1 MAEELV
7 DDFMALE
14 DENKDVSEEKGL
26 NPEDEKGDNLKR
38 NILESGYPCF
48 KASNLSTII
57 MTSLLKGELN
67 EINCLLEPDNR
78 ENRHELRKLFSN
90 DKIYIPRH
98 SLTLSEERQIALER
112 LQKVCT
118 GGHISVLDFEKNP
131 LNIFAVHEI
140 CGMVDGSMATKLTV
154 QFNLFGGTLL
164 KLGTERHRNLAK
176 GIDSLEDIGCFA
188 LTELGYG
195 NNAVEM
201 EATATF
207 DSKTKSLIV
216 NTPTPISQKY
226 WITNSAVHAKWAIVF
241 AQLILGEGGRNE
253 GIHAILVRIRNDD
266 MSICKGVTIEDMGM
280 KIGCNGVDNGK
291 LAFDHVSVP
300 VESLLNQFSDLKSNG
315 EFSSKI
321 GNRRTRFLKVADQ
334 LLSGRLCIAAMTQGG
349 NKICLAIALKYAASR
364 LTVGPTGKSDTPIA
378 DYQLQQKA
386 LLPLLAGTF
395 ATNFGLNYVKKEWSK
410 LQLGQYKQDTPEAA
424 EVVRLCCVIKPI
436 VTWLGERIA
445 TIGRERCGGQGY
457 LSVNRLGTF
466 IGFSHAGMT
475 AEGDNAV
482 LMQKVAKELL
492 AGLESGARPIKL
504 ISKKTLIGS
513 NLKSLKDL
521 MNLFK
526 YRETTQL
533 IQVNKSQIVFVIV
546 Y

>member
-1 MAEELV
+1 MATLMKSEL
-7 DDFMALE
+7 
-14 DENKDVSEEKGL
+14 K
-26 NPEDEKGDNLKR
+26 
-38 NILESGYPCF
+38 
-48 KASNLSTII
+48 
-57 MTSLLKGELN
+57 
-67 EINCLLEPDNR
+67 EINALLEPDNR
-78 ENRHELRKLFSN
+78 ENREKMRKLFSS
-90 DKIYIPRH
+90 DPIFIPRH
-98 SLTLSEERQIALER
+98 SLSLPEERQIALER
-112 LQKVCT
+112 LQKVCD
-118 GGHISVLDFEKNP
+118 GGHVSVLDFEKNP

-164 KLGTERHRNLAK
+164 KLGTERHRHLAK
-176 GIDSLEDIGCFA
+176 GIDSLKAIGCFA

-207 DSKTKSLIV
+207 DSKSKSLII

-241 AQLILGEGGRNE
+241 AQLILEDGRRNE
-253 GIHAILVRIRNDD
+253 GIHAILVRIRNED
-266 MSICKGVTIEDMGM
+266 MTVCPGVTIEDMGM

-291 LAFDHVSVP
+291 LGFKNVKVP
-300 VESLLNQFSDLKSNG
+300 VEALLNQFSDLKASG
-315 EFSSKI
+315 QFSSAIANK
-321 GNRRTRFLKVADQ
+321 RTRFLKVADQ
-334 LLSGRLCIAAMTQGG
+334 LLSGRLCIASMTQGG
-349 NKICLAIALKYAASR
+349 NKICLTIALRYANSR

-378 DYQLQQKA
+378 SYQLQQKA
-386 LLPLLAGTF
+386 LLPLLAATY

-410 LQLGQYKQDTPEAA
+410 LQLGQYKADTPQAA

-445 TIGRERCGGQGY
+445 TVGRERCGGQGY
-457 LSVNRLGTF
+457 LSVNRLGSF

-482 LMQKVAKELL
+482 LMQKVSKELL
-492 AGLESGARPIKL
+492 AGLDSGDRPIKL
-504 ISKKTLIGS
+504 IAKKALASVNPT
-513 NLKSLKDL
+513 SLQDL

-526 YRETTQL
+526 YRESTQL
-533 IQVNKSQIVFVIV
+533 IQVSPLLLLFISFIPVFFYSWVKN
-546 Y
+546 